1 MDVAKFCAYIIC
13 NHFEN
18 VEGFYCI
25 FIPPKSDGC
34 LPNHR
39 VVGLDSQY
47 SFDRIFN
54 KKKTD
59 LKSPLFKI
67 NLFRMTI
74 KTIKTQI

>member
-34 LPNHR
+34 LSNHR
-39 VVGLDSQY
+39 VVRLDSQY